1 MPITIKINKLG
12 PDQEPIQE
20 TISLNARKSL
30 DGNIMI
36 FDHKEIDIVVMP
48 KAQKVL
54 ALAKDN
60 FSDQVYDAQERLFSF
75 LRKQGIVEI
84 ANIQGGNVYGS
95 LEAKLATPI
104 NEKVSAVESAL
115 YNISKYL
122 KEEEEFYMMYEYDEE
137 EEMEQL
143 TDPSSEDSTELG
155 EVPHEERKGSL
166 IPGYIRGPYGM
177 TSFYR
182 Y

>member
-1 MPITIKINKLG
+1 
-12 PDQEPIQE
+12 
-20 TISLNARKSL
+20 
-30 DGNIMI
+30 
-36 FDHKEIDIVVMP
+36 
-48 KAQKVL
+48 
-54 ALAKDN
+54 
-60 FSDQVYDAQERLFSF
+60 
-75 LRKQGIVEI
+75 
-84 ANIQGGNVYGS
+84 
-95 LEAKLATPI
+95 
-104 NEKVSAVESAL
+104 
-115 YNISKYL
+115 
-122 KEEEEFYMMYEYDEE
+122 MYEYDEE